1 VIVATRLLTHT
12 QVLDDDTAILTG
24 VSPQEYA
31 DGILTG
37 LTDTARAATIGR
49 QARALAET
57 KYSYAAYLERT
68 REACAALMV
77 STPAVAVVKDVA

>member
-1 VIVATRLLTHT
+1 VAELVRVVAGAAGVARL
-12 QVLDDDTAILTG
+12 
-24 VSPQEYA
+24 
-31 DGILTG
+31 
-37 LTDTARAATIGR
+37 RAARLR
-49 QARALAET
+49 QARTLAET